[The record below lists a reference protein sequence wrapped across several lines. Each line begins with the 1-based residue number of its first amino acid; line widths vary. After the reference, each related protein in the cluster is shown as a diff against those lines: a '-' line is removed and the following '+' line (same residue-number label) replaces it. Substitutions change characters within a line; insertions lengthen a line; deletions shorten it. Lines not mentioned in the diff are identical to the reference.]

1 MNFRSVLLI
10 LWTVV
15 WAMVGITVMIID
27 FSGRLYT
34 FLAARGWAAQILW
47 LAGAK
52 VEVVGGEG
60 LDWKKSHVIVCNHMS
75 QLDIPVLF
83 NKLPTPI
90 RFLAKRSLF
99 YIPIFGWSLWIARF
113 VPVDRGSVRKA
124 RESIDVAARKIRKGP
139 SLVVFPEG
147 TRSPDGKVKK
157 FKSGAF
163 VMAIKAGVPILPV
176 AVRGTFQLVPKN
188 TLKVTPGKAQLI
200 IGTPISCEGKSIKDK
215 ENLRIETQ
223 RVVEKMFETG
233 KPI

>member
-1 MNFRSVLLI
+1 MNLRSVILI
-10 LWTVV
+10 LWTIV
-15 WAMVGITVMIID
+15 WAMIGITVMIVD

-34 FLAARGWAAQILW
+34 FLAAKGWAAQILW

-60 LDWKKSHVIVCNHMS
+60 IDWKKNHVIACNHMS

-83 NKLPTPI
+83 NKLPTSI
-90 RFLAKRSLF
+90 RFLAKRGLF

-124 RESIDVAARKIRKGP
+124 KKSIDAAAKKIRKGP

-147 TRSPDGKVKK
+147 TRSPAGAVKP

-163 VMAIKAGVPILPV
+163 VMAIKAGVSVLPV
-176 AVRGTFQLVPKN
+176 AVRGTFQIVPKN

-223 RVVEKMFETG
+223 RIVEKMFETG
-233 KPI
+233 KPA